1 MRSRPAHAAFY
12 VALATACGFLAGTA
26 FAPVA
31 AQGPADPTITVHVDD
46 TEGSAGDEVSIF
58 LRTYAPRPLGQG
70 QLCIVVRRP
79 ERRGARSLAPA
90 HHAADVADVI
100 ADDGAPFAAF
110 LGGEVFSETGDAIA
124 DFLLRNEEAGQ
135 ELRIDFASPSA
146 TINVDDLAPLVR
158 LDFRLRD
165 DLAIGD
171 TFVLELDL
179 ERSIALDAGGSTV
192 PLGSAPGRLFVV
204 EAGTR
209 GGAGLLRFEQ
219 RTYDATESSRVAVVT
234 VERVRGSDGEVSV
247 EVTTFAG
254 TATPGDDYL
263 DQDRVLSWGSGELGS
278 RIVPIPILADDR
290 IEDTETVRIALGAV
304 SGGARLDPERS
315 TAVLAIHDVP
325 PRPVSRRGAIRVA
338 SPRFQAVEAAGE
350 LVVVVERFGGDE
362 GAVSVDYATADLSA
376 EAGTDYEPASGSL
389 HWADGES
396 GAKDIRI
403 VLLDDDLDE
412 GLETAELRLLR
423 ARGGA
428 QLDLGGSVGRLEI
441 LDDDA
446 PDTSCVSGPF
456 VGCLQAGRFQVRARW
471 RAQGARGSA
480 TDAPGRTTDARGS
493 ATDAPGR
500 TTDARGSATDAP
512 GRAPDAPGSA
522 PYAAGRAW
530 AETVSDSAGYFWFF
544 SPDNAE
550 LLFKVLDACALP
562 DAPGFWVSIA
572 AATPLDY
579 TVFVTDVLTG
589 VSKEYSGSAAQPPA
603 PVLDTETF
611 RDCR

>member
-1 MRSRPAHAAFY
+1 MRSRPARAAVY
-12 VALATACGFLAGTA
+12 LALATTCGLLEGMA

-31 AQGPADPTITVHVDD
+31 AQGPVEPTITVHVDD
-46 TEGSAGDEVSIF
+46 TEASAGDEVSIF

-79 ERRGARSLAPA
+79 ERRRARSLAPA
-90 HHAADVADVI
+90 HHAADVADVTTE
-100 ADDGAPFAAF
+100 DDAPFAAF
-110 LGGEVFSETGDAIA
+110 LGGEVFSETGDAVA
-124 DFLLRNEEAGQ
+124 DFLLRTEGADQ

-146 TINVDDLAPLVR
+146 TINVDDLAPLAR

-165 DLAIGD
+165 DLVIGD

-179 ERSIALDAGGSTV
+179 ERSIALDPGGLTV
-192 PLGSAPGRLFVV
+192 PLGSAPGSLFVV

-219 RTYDATESSRVAVVT
+219 RTYHATESSGVAVIT

-247 EVTTFAG
+247 DFTTSPG

-263 DQDRVLSWGSGELGS
+263 DQDGVLSWASGELGS
-278 RIVPIPILADDR
+278 RTVLIPVLADDR

-325 PRPVSRRGAIRVA
+325 PRPLPRRGAIRVA
-338 SPRFQAVEAAGE
+338 SPRYQAVEAAGE
-350 LVVVVERFGGDE
+350 LVVEVERFGGDD

-396 GAKDIRI
+396 GPKDIRI

-428 QLDLGGSVGRLEI
+428 QLDLGGRVARLEI

-446 PDTSCVSGPF
+446 PDTSCVPGPF

-471 RAQGARGSA
+471 RAS
-480 TDAPGRTTDARGS
+480 
-493 ATDAPGR
+493 
-500 TTDARGSATDAP
+500 DARGSATDAP
-512 GRAPDAPGSA
+512 GRAPDA
-522 PYAAGRAW
+522 AGRAW
-530 AETVSDSAGYFWFF
+530 AETVSDSAGWFWFF

-550 LLFKVLDACALP
+550 LLFKILDACALP
-562 DAPGFWVSIA
+562 EAPGFWVSIA
-572 AATPLDY
+572 AATPLEY

-589 VSKEYSGSAAQPPA
+589 VSKEYAGSAAQPPA